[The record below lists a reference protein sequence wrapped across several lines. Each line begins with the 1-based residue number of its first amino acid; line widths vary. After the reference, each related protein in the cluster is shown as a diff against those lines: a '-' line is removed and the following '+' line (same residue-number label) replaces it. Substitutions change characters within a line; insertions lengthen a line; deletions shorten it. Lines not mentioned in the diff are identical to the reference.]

1 MSPQWS
7 PSKQSVMGPPRRER
21 CSDFC
26 PSPPLFAVPVTFPGE
41 EHPPPPPTSFSTF
54 QACKAPNVK
63 APNSC
68 RKEALTD
75 GRYQKCRK
83 IINDP
88 TLSE

>member
-41 EHPPPPPTSFSTF
+41 EHPPPANLLQHIPGMQGAQCQGP
-54 QACKAPNVK
+54 QQ
-63 APNSC
+63 
-68 RKEALTD
+68 L
-75 GRYQKCRK
+75 QKRGA
-83 IINDP
+83 D
-88 TLSE
+88 